1 MHYLPVKSKGHICIS
16 TEREVLIC
24 IILNKQSGQSIT
36 MKIYL
41 HLVEL
46 CNLSVFINMN
56 GNSRVGLAFNALSSH
71 LFTWGVGFV
80 LDGNNFN
87 ALRSLIA

>member
-1 MHYLPVKSKGHICIS
+1 
-16 TEREVLIC
+16 
-24 IILNKQSGQSIT
+24 